1 MKHHKLPKFTVEN
14 MKKNVDRLPGSYI
27 LFNPQPQSS
36 STSSN
41 ALGCRCW
48 NIIDLSSING
58 HKSKTL

>member
-14 MKKNVDRLPGSYI
+14 MKKKVDRLPGSYI
-27 LFNPQPQSS
+27 LSNPQPQSS
-36 STSSN
+36 IPSN
-41 ALGCRCW
+41 ALGCRYW